1 MPMVKWLTK
10 IEIVNSIIM
19 RIVHKDNLRKFIYN
33 APKRYELSQN
43 LFELYECAKIIN
55 KAKPKN
61 ILEIG
66 SHFGGTFKVWCMCS
80 QNNGKQVS
88 ISWHPSSS
96 DCYTQYQSEQK
107 RSEAHD
113 NIMSCGK
120 NVYHID
126 ADSHLKST
134 KNELTSILGDEKL
147 DFIFIDGDHTYEGVK
162 KDYEMYYTLMKKG
175 GIIGF
180 HDLVDKKFGVYK
192 LWNQIKNNRKQRK
205 IIDYGSQLG
214 IGLLWV

>member
-1 MPMVKWLTK
+1 M
-10 IEIVNSIIM
+10 
-19 RIVHKDNLRKFIYN
+19 
-33 APKRYELSQN
+33 
-43 LFELYECAKIIN
+43 
-55 KAKPKN
+55 
-61 ILEIG
+61 
-66 SHFGGTFKVWCMCS
+66 
-80 QNNGKQVS
+80 
-88 ISWHPSSS
+88 
-96 DCYTQYQSEQK
+96 
-107 RSEAHD
+107 
-113 NIMSCGK
+113 
-120 NVYHID
+120 
-126 ADSHLKST
+126 
-134 KNELTSILGDEKL
+134 TSILGDEKL